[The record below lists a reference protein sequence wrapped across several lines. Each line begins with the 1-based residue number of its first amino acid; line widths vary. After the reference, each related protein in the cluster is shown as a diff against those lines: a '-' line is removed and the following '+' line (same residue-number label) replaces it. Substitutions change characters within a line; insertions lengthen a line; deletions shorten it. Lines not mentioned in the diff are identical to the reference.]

1 MSVPDD
7 DDNARSAILRT
18 FVAFREELDGYND
31 RRERLIKVRRP
42 SHHSSRL
49 I

>member
-1 MSVPDD
+1 MSVPD

-18 FVAFREELDGYND
+18 FVAFREELDDYND
-31 RRERLIKVRRP
+31 RRERLIKVCPP
-42 SHHSSRL
+42 SHHYPRL